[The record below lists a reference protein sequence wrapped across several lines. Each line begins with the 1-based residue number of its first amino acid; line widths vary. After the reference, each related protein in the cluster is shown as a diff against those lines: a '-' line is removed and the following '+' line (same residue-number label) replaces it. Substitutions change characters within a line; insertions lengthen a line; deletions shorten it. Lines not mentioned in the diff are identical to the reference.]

1 MLEQRHRGPA
11 IAHVPY
17 PMWIYDLE
25 SLAFL
30 DVNAAAIETYG
41 FSREEFLKMTLL
53 DIRPSEDVPK
63 FLQEND
69 PPHQSTAEHWRH
81 KRKDGSVISV
91 SITSWKV
98 TFNGRLA
105 EVVLARGEE
114 DKIKKHSAGT

>member
-69 PPHQSTAEHWRH
+69 PPHQ
-81 KRKDGSVISV
+81 
-91 SITSWKV
+91 
-98 TFNGRLA
+98 
-105 EVVLARGEE
+105 
-114 DKIKKHSAGT
+114 KHSRALAAQTKRWKRHFRKHYQLESDF